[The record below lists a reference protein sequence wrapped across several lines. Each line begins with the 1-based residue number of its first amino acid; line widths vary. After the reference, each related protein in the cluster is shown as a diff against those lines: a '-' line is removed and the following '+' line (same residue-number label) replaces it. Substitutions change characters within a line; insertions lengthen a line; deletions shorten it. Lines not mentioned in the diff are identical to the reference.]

1 MSWPLTARIARRE
14 LRGGIA
20 GFRIFLICLALGV
33 AAIAAVGM
41 VRSAIEAGLSEQGA
55 VILGGDAQAE
65 FTYRFAS
72 DTEKAW
78 MASVATKTSEV
89 VEFRSMAVA
98 GEDQVLTQVKAVDA
112 AYPLLGEVALQ
123 GGLTLPQALDRQSRL
138 PGAVME
144 PLLADQMGLKPGDT
158 FRLGTQAFTLTALL
172 AKEPDSATGGFQM
185 APRTLVRSADL
196 AASGLLQPGTLFDTS
211 YRMLL
216 PAGADLPRLKTE
228 AEAKFRETG
237 LRWTDRRRAAPGV
250 ERFVDQVGAFLI
262 LVGLSGMAVGGIGVA
277 SAVRAWVEARISTL
291 ATLRTLGADGGLI
304 FRASLLQVAVLAGA
318 GVALGLVAG
327 VGLPLLLRH
336 QIAAA
341 LPFPATI
348 ALYPRPVFE
357 AVFYGLT
364 SAFLFALWPLAR
376 AARIRATALYRGG
389 IGGWPAARHVAAVVA
404 LAGLLIGGAAML
416 SGAWKLALGTASG
429 VLAALAVLALAAA
442 GLMRLARRLARLRA
456 VRGRPALR
464 LALAAIGGPRA
475 GTVQVVLGL
484 GLGLSVLAAVGQ
496 IDTNIRQAIARDLP
510 TRAPS
515 FFFIDIQPDQIE
527 PFRAMIA
534 ANPAVT
540 RQESAPMLRGVI
552 TRINGQDA
560 RKVAGDHWVVRGD
573 RGLSYADSLPAGTT
587 ITEGTWWPEG
597 YSGPPQMSF
606 SETEAKEM
614 GLRLGDVLTVNVLGR
629 DIEATITSLRAV
641 DFSNAGMGFVMVLDA
656 AALQGAPHS
665 HIATVYA
672 GREAEAAILR
682 QVTKAFPNVTA
693 ISVRNAAARVAE
705 ALSAIADAVTLA
717 ALATLITGFA
727 VLIGAAAT
735 GEGARRQEAAVLK
748 VLGAARGR
756 ILWSFA
762 LRAALTGAAAGAV
775 AIFAGGVAGWAVM
788 RFVMDS
794 SYQFAPLPALA
805 VVAGGVLAT
814 LLAGLVFILR
824 PLAARPAQVL
834 RSAE

>member
-1 MSWPLTARIARRE
+1 MSLRLAARIARRE

-72 DTEKAW
+72 EAEKAW
-78 MASVATKTSEV
+78 MAGVASQVSEI
-89 VEFRSMAVA
+89 VEFRSMAIA
-98 GEDQVLTQVKAVDA
+98 GDDQVLTQVKAVDG
-112 AYPLLGEVALQ
+112 AYPLLGSLALQ
-123 GGLTLPQALDRQSRL
+123 GDQTLAQAFAGKDGL

-144 PLLADQMGLKPGDT
+144 PLLADQMALRPGDR
-158 FRLGTQAFTLTALL
+158 FRLGTQEFVLAALL

-185 APRTLVRSADL
+185 APRTLVRTADL
-196 AASGLLQPGTLFDTS
+196 ARSGLLQPGTLFDTS
-211 YRMLL
+211 YRMAL
-216 PAGADLPRLKTE
+216 PPKADVAALKTE

-291 ATLRTLGADGGLI
+291 ATLRTLGADSRLI
-304 FRASLLQVAVLAGA
+304 FRASLMQVAVLSGL
-318 GVALGLVAG
+318 GVTLGLAAG
-327 VGLPLLLRH
+327 VGLPLLFAQ

-348 ALYPRPVFE
+348 ALYWRPVFE
-357 AVFYGLT
+357 AVFYGVT
-364 SAFLFALWPLAR
+364 SVFLFALWPLAR
-376 AARIRATALYRGG
+376 AARIRAAALYRGG
-389 IGGWPAARHVAAVVA
+389 LGGWPARRHIAAVVA
-404 LAGLLIGGAAML
+404 LAGLLIGGAAVL
-416 SGAWKLALGTASG
+416 SGAWTLALGTAGG
-429 VLAALAVLALAAA
+429 VLAALGLLALAAV
-442 GLMRLARRLARLRA
+442 GLMRLTRRLARLRA
-456 VRGRPALR
+456 IQGRPALR

-515 FFFIDIQPDQIE
+515 FFFIDIQPDQID

-573 RGLSYADSLPAGTT
+573 RGLSYADALPAGTT
-587 ITEGTWWPEG
+587 ITEGAWWPEG
-597 YSGPPQMSF
+597 YTGTPQMSF
-606 SETEAKEM
+606 AETEAKEM
-614 GLRLGDVLTVNVLGR
+614 GLKLGDVLTVNVLGR
-629 DIEATITSLRAV
+629 DIEAPITSLRAV
-641 DFSNAGMGFVMVLDA
+641 DFSNAGMGFVMVLNA

-665 HIATVYA
+665 HIATVYS
-672 GREAEAAILR
+672 GPQAEAGILR

-717 ALATLITGFA
+717 ALATLVTGFA

-735 GEGARRQEAAVLK
+735 GEAVRRQEAAVLR
-748 VLGAARGR
+748 VLGASRGR

-762 LRAALTGAAAGAV
+762 MRAALTGAAAGLV
-775 AIFAGGVAGWAVM
+775 AIVAGGVAGWAVM

-794 SYQFAPLPALA
+794 SYQFASLPALV

-814 LLAGLVFILR
+814 LLAGLAFMLR

>member
-1 MSWPLTARIARRE
+1 MSLRLAARIARRE

-72 DTEKAW
+72 EAEKAW
-78 MASVATKTSEV
+78 MAGVASQVAEI
-89 VEFRSMAVA
+89 VEFRSMAIA
-98 GEDQVLTQVKAVDA
+98 GDDQVLTQVKAVDG
-112 AYPLLGEVALQ
+112 AYPLLGSLALQ
-123 GGLTLPQALDRQSRL
+123 GDQTLAQAFAGKDGL

-144 PLLADQMGLKPGDT
+144 PLLADQMALRPGDR
-158 FRLGTQAFTLTALL
+158 FRLGTQEFVLAALL

-185 APRTLVRSADL
+185 APRTLVRTADL
-196 AASGLLQPGTLFDTS
+196 ARSGLLQPGTLFDTS
-211 YRMLL
+211 YRMVL
-216 PAGADLPRLKTE
+216 PPKADLAALKTE

-291 ATLRTLGADGGLI
+291 ATLRTLGADGRLI
-304 FRASLLQVAVLAGA
+304 FRASLMQVAVLAGL
-318 GVALGLVAG
+318 GVALGLAVG
-327 VGLPLLLRH
+327 VGLPLLFA
-336 QIAAA
+336 QPIAAA

-357 AVFYGLT
+357 AVFYGVT

-376 AARIRATALYRGG
+376 AARVRAAALYRGG
-389 IGGWPAARHVAAVVA
+389 LGGWPAPRHIVAVVA
-404 LAGLLIGGAAML
+404 LAGLLIGGAAGL
-416 SGAWKLALGTASG
+416 SGAWKLALGTAGG
-429 VLAALAVLALAAA
+429 VLAALGVLALAAA
-442 GLMRLARRLARLRA
+442 GLMWLTRRVARLRA
-456 VRGRPALR
+456 LQGRPALR

-515 FFFIDIQPDQIE
+515 FFFIDIQPDQID
-527 PFRAMIA
+527 PFRAMMA

-573 RGLSYADSLPAGTT
+573 RGLSYADALPEGTT
-587 ITEGTWWPEG
+587 ITQGAWWPEG
-597 YSGPPQMSF
+597 YAGAPQMSF
-606 SETEAKEM
+606 AETEAKEM
-614 GLRLGDVLTVNVLGR
+614 GLKLGDVLTVNVLGR
-629 DIEATITSLRAV
+629 DIEAPITSLRAV

-656 AALQGAPHS
+656 AALKGAPHS

-672 GREAEAAILR
+672 GPQAEAGILR

-717 ALATLITGFA
+717 ALATLVTGFA

-748 VLGAARGR
+748 VLGASRGR

-762 LRAALTGAAAGAV
+762 LRAALTGAAAGVV

-794 SYQFAPLPALA
+794 SYAFALWPALA

-814 LLAGLVFILR
+814 LLAGLAFMLR